1 MQATLMNRQTFRKN
15 IGFAPAARSAAA
27 AAVLAAGMAS
37 APAASNSPLI
47 YSISPSS
54 GSPINPNISPLSSG
68 TKIIITGKNFTPE
81 SAIHF
86 CGGYINSGL
95 ELVSSPSG
103 PDQTITFVLFEILAG
118 AMCPSKYPCP
128 TFAYRV
134 PFGRCD
140 VSVVNAHG
148 TSNTVTFTVTK
159 ENQR

>member
-37 APAASNSPLI
+37 APAASNSPFI

-86 CGGYINSGL
+86 CGGTSTPGL
-95 ELVSSPSG
+95 NWFLRRVATIRQSHSYYLRSLLARCVLVSIRA
-103 PDQTITFVLFEILAG
+103 QHLRTVFRLEG
-118 AMCPSKYPCP
+118 AMS
-128 TFAYRV
+128 
-134 PFGRCD
+134 
-140 VSVVNAHG
+140 VS
-148 TSNTVTFTVTK
+148 
-159 ENQR
+159 